1 VMAFLVFVL
10 IMPAVV
16 IPDLNWVS
24 LVDIPPTIIAG
35 TSELDKPQTAWL
47 DALDWVSKNTPNDAV
62 IASWWDYGYW
72 ITTIGNRTTLADNA
86 TINQTRIATI
96 AQMLMSEPREGVQIA
111 RNLQANYILIYISAY
126 RIHFND
132 TSSFYLLGPDGDE
145 SKIVWFATNGGFDKQ
160 LYLEADDFTPKPK
173 FWNSTLLGYLIPF
186 RAQGYVAYDNTGM
199 PSSNILEKYELGA
212 SEIYSKEDPS
222 LRHLEEQEDLLKLV
236 YVSEG
241 LSAKSDDQEEDNAVS
256 GVVVYEIINS

>member
-1 VMAFLVFVL
+1 M
-10 IMPAVV
+10 
-16 IPDLNWVS
+16 
-24 LVDIPPTIIAG
+24 
-35 TSELDKPQTAWL
+35 
-47 DALDWVSKNTPNDAV
+47 
-62 IASWWDYGYW
+62 
-72 ITTIGNRTTLADNA
+72 GNRTTLADNA

-96 AQMLMSEPREGVQIA
+96 AQMLISEPREGVQIA

-126 RIHFND
+126 KIHFND

-145 SKIVWFATNGGFDKQ
+145 SKIVWFVTNAGFDKR

-199 PSSNILEKYELGA
+199 PSSSILEKYELGA

-222 LRHLEEQEDLLKLV
+222 LRHLEDQKDLLELV
-236 YVSEG
+236 YVSED